1 MKFFAVLLALVCAAG
16 AAAAERV
23 RTVQSFDGDW
33 LFARGDA
40 PAAEQPMF
48 DDTNWRTL
56 DVPHDWGLDGA
67 PAKDAPSGTGG
78 GYRPTGV
85 SWYRKRFTVP
95 AAAAQRRVFVE
106 FDGVMAQS
114 EVWINGHRL
123 GRRPS
128 GAVSFGYELTGFL
141 EAGED
146 QSNVLAVRTDTS
158 VQPASR
164 WYSGEG
170 IYRHVRLVTTGAVRI
185 EPWGVFVTT
194 PQVSAA
200 SASVRV
206 STSVGNGDD
215 RARDL
220 AVRVSLVDPD
230 GRAIATAASSARP
243 VAIGETAPFS
253 QEIAVANPQRWALGA
268 GRIYRAVVQVVA
280 GDAVLDDDIAA
291 FGIRDA
297 RFEPATGFWLNGQ
310 HVRIQGVALHQ
321 NGGAVGAAVPLGV
334 WEYRLARLRRLGV
347 NAIRTAHNPPA
358 PEFLDLCD
366 RMGFLVM
373 DELFDAWTVGK
384 PDAEQG
390 YNRDFLE
397 WSQRD
402 ARDAIRRDR
411 NHPSI
416 ILYST
421 GNEIHDTPNAV
432 LAKRILAGLIG
443 TIKAEDDTHPITQA
457 LFRPNVSH
465 DYTDGLADM
474 LDVIGTN
481 YRDRELVDAQRA
493 KPTRKI
499 IGTEQDHLRGTWLI
513 GRDNPSYSG
522 QFLWAGIDY
531 LGEGGGWPYLSSG
544 AGLLDRTGEI
554 KPRGYERQSWWTAAP
569 MVRIARLE
577 PALANTDP
585 RRRPDYDR
593 MSNWT
598 PQDAAS
604 ALDQAVDVYSN
615 CDEVELVLNGRS
627 LGSKPRPA
635 DASARSWKVAFEPGT
650 IRAIG
655 KNGGVVVATHELR
668 TAGAP
673 AKLRVETDRAGL
685 PDNWDGVA
693 FVRVTAV
700 DANGV
705 PCPWARDDVTFS
717 VAGPGVV
724 AAVDNGDPTDPA
736 PFPAADRRLWHG
748 ACIAIVKAS
757 AASGAIQVTA
767 AAAGLASGSVNLT
780 AESSP

>member
-1 MKFFAVLLALVCAAG
+1 MKSLAVLLALALAAS
-16 AAAAERV
+16 APAAERG

-40 PAAEQPMF
+40 AAAEQPMF

-56 DVPHDWGLDGA
+56 DVPHDWGLEGA

-95 AAAAQRRVFVE
+95 AAAATRRVFVE
-106 FDGVMAQS
+106 FDGVMARS

-128 GAVSFGYELTGFL
+128 GSVSFGYELTGFL

-146 QSNVLAVRTDTS
+146 KSNVLAVRTDTS

-170 IYRHVRLVTTGAVRI
+170 IYRHVRLVTTDAIRI
-185 EPWGVFVTT
+185 EPWGLFVTT
-194 PQVSAA
+194 PQATAA
-200 SASVRV
+200 GAVVRVRASVENGGDRV
-206 STSVGNGDD
+206 RT
-215 RARDL
+215 L
-220 AVRVSLVDPD
+220 AVRVSLLDPA
-230 GRAIATAASSARP
+230 GREVAAGTIPARP
-243 VAIGETAPFS
+243 VAIGETAVFS
-253 QEIAVANPQRWALGA
+253 LDLAVAHPQFWGVGD
-268 GRIYRAVVQVVA
+268 GRIYRAVAQVLA
-280 GDAVLDDDIAA
+280 GDTPVDDDLVT
-291 FGIRDA
+291 FGIREA
-297 RFEPATGFWLNGQ
+297 HFEAATGFWLNGRV
-310 HVRIQGVALHQ
+310 VRIQGVALHQ
-321 NGGAVGAAVPLGV
+321 NGDAVGAAVPLGV
-334 WEYRLARLRRLGV
+334 WEYRLTRLRALGV

-384 PDAEQG
+384 PDGEQG

-402 ARDAIRRDR
+402 ARDSIRRDR

-443 TIKAEDDTHPITQA
+443 TIKAEDATRPITQA
-457 LFRPNVSH
+457 LFRPNTSH

-481 YRDRELVDAQRA
+481 YRDRELLEAQRA

-499 IGTEQDHLRGTWLI
+499 VGTEEDHLRGSWLVA
-513 GRDNPSYSG
+513 RDNPPYAG

-554 KPRGYERQSWWTAAP
+554 KPRGYERQSWWTTAP
-569 MVRIARLE
+569 MVAIARLE
-577 PALANTDP
+577 PTLANTDP

-598 PQDAAS
+598 PKDGAS
-604 ALDQAVDVYSN
+604 ASDQSLDVYSN

-627 LGSKPRPA
+627 LGRKPKPA
-635 DASARSWKVAFEPGT
+635 DAAPRAWKVAYEPGT
-650 IRAIG
+650 LRAIG
-655 KNGGVVVATHELR
+655 KNGGVVVATQELR

-673 AKLRVETDRAGL
+673 SRLLVTSDRTGL
-685 PDNWDGVA
+685 PAGWDGVA
-693 FVRVTAV
+693 FVKVTAV
-700 DANGV
+700 DANGTA
-705 PCPWARDDVTFS
+705 CPWAQDDVTFT
-717 VAGPGVV
+717 VAGPGAI

-736 PFPAADRRLWHG
+736 PFQASDRRLFHG
-748 ACIAIVKAS
+748 VCIAIVKANAPS
-757 AASGAIQVTA
+757 GTIQLTAS
-767 AAAGLASGSVNLT
+767 AAGLAPGSASLN
-780 AESSP
+780 AEPSP